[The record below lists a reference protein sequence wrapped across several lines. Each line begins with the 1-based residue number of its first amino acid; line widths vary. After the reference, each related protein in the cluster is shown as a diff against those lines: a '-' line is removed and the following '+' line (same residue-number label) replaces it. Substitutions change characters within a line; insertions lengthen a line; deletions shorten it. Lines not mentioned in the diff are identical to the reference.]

1 MEINH
6 KEYLDDLIKALGYD
20 PVRLYEGEAVYHDIV
35 RAAEALSRIRVAML
49 TSHPERT
56 GAIFITS
63 VGGERDETGF
73 PDRIGVCIEF
83 GSNIVATYERKDVYC
98 HEGS

>member
-1 MEINH
+1 MVINY
-6 KEYLDDLIKALGYD
+6 KAYLDDLIKALGYD
-20 PVRLYEGEAVYHDIV
+20 PVRLDEDDSVYHDIV
-35 RAAEALSRIRVAML
+35 RTAEALSRIRIAML

-63 VGGERDETGF
+63 VGGEHDETGF
-73 PDRIGVCIEF
+73 PYRIGVCIEF
-83 GSNIVATYERKDVYC
+83 GSNVVATYERKDVYC